1 MAQVVIMPKQGQS
14 VESCIVSEFKKKVG
28 DQVAVGDVL
37 FSYET
42 DKASFDEE
50 SKVAGTVL
58 ACFFADGDEIPVLTN
73 VMVIGN
79 PGESFAEFAPSG
91 AAPVAETP
99 AAPAPAAPAA
109 APAAPAAAPAATPHE
124 GVVFMPKNGQSVESC
139 IVSEFKVKVGD
150 TVKAGDVL
158 FSYETDKA
166 SFDEEAKVDGTVLAI
181 FWNDGDEIPVLQN
194 VMVIGKPG
202 DSFAE
207 FDPKASAA
215 PAAAPAATATPAAAP
230 AATPAATPAAAPAAA
245 VVAGAP
251 VSPRARK
258 LAEEKGVNTAAIA
271 GTGPHGR
278 IIERDVIAAAAAQGP
293 LTGLAKAKMAEGGL
307 VAGPGTGLAGTVKGS
322 DLKVWKANHT
332 EIAGE
337 GEEFEVR
344 KMSNMR
350 KIIAKSMY
358 NSLQNSAQLTHMLGA
373 DARKVQAIRK
383 KAKKALEEGK
393 IDVNITINDLVCY
406 AVIKALLKFPNVN
419 SHCLGD
425 AMRLFRNV
433 NLGIAVD
440 TERGLMVPAVKNAND
455 LNIIGLSKNLK
466 KVAEDCKKGSIS
478 PDLLSSEAASFTVSN
493 LGGFG
498 VEYFTPII
506 NVPQSAILGVGTIVA
521 RPKDLGNGVYAFVP
535 YMGLSLTYDH
545 RAIDG
550 GEATKFLK
558 QVAVEIENLEVEF

>member
-91 AAPVAETP
+91 AAPVAEAP

-109 APAAPAAAPAATPHE
+109 APAAPAAPAATPHE

-271 GTGPHGR
+271 GTGPHER

-337 GEEFEVR
+337 GEEFEVK